1 MQFGEKPHTLLL
13 TRSLIP
19 CLHTHQHTRPHTST
33 NTPLCKTHIHT
44 QSHCLTHTSWLFLP
58 PSWAPCH
65 TPAPPGGLKVQ
76 TAPGFRRSH
85 SWLRPARQATKGAA
99 GGAHGFTGSWDLS
112 SGSPPGRWRG
122 HSQGAGCLAGLLAA
136 SRPLNDSCHRELDS
150 CVTSPEGRAAPS
162 RGKREALRC
171 AVHSP
176 GPAERSDGVLL
187 LPRLAEA
194 PALPLGEWRQAA
206 ASLLLLPL
214 LRLTPSLSL
223 GSACQHR
230 LCFLEQMVVVSR
242 SRGVGE
248 GNGLVEEQGILTLLG
263 SVVHGWSQVA

>member
-1 MQFGEKPHTLLL
+1 MTQQDPEFIYFLSASGAGALPLDVWFGEKPHTLLL

-19 CLHTHQHTRPHTST
+19 CSHTHQHTHPHTGT
-33 NTPLCKTHIHT
+33 NSPLCKTHIHM

-65 TPAPPGGLKVQ
+65 PPAPPGGLKVQ

-85 SWLRPARQATKGAA
+85 PWPRPAGQATKGAA

-112 SGSPPGRWRG
+112 SGSPPGRRRG

-136 SRPLNDSCHRELDS
+136 SRPLNDSCRRELDS

-214 LRLTPSLSL
+214 LRL
-223 GSACQHR
+223 
-230 LCFLEQMVVVSR
+230 
-242 SRGVGE
+242 
-248 GNGLVEEQGILTLLG
+248 
-263 SVVHGWSQVA
+263 SQVGLWALPASTVSVFLNKWWWF